1 MLRKRVIEP
10 LHHVHRFFQA
20 SYPLTECASVINE
33 HIFPFVIIFGVMGRM
48 RSERER
54 EEKFTHG
61 ILRVPQCYSGSWGKA
76 GFVEKLYK
84 AYLIFDTKLTLLLLH
99 GRTWKNT

>member
-54 EEKFTHG
+54 ERRSLHTEYCVFRSAIPALGEK
-61 ILRVPQCYSGSWGKA
+61 RDS
-76 GFVEKLYK
+76 
-84 AYLIFDTKLTLLLLH
+84 
-99 GRTWKNT
+99 